1 MTPSLV
7 WIILGIFLILSELV
21 ATSIVAVFLGLGALA
36 TGALLYLG
44 IINSLTLQLLVFSG
58 ISLLSLVIARRRLKT
73 LFVGDTIQKNQHS
86 DFLQQAIGQ
95 RVKVVTSFEQ
105 GAGRVE
111 LNGVQWT
118 AYSEEALSSGD
129 TAWIT
134 HNEGIALYVTRKKST
149 NPSN

>member
-1 MTPSLV
+1 MPPSLV

-149 NPSN
+149 SPSN